1 MKGYQVLYQ
10 ETSPPIPK
18 PNLDRSPSFA
28 RRSLSSS
35 PTQQKQNLIQTQI
48 SQSNNRQTI
57 TEISLINPRS
67 RSENQ
72 NNDSLNSN
80 KINRQ
85 VTKSSDFRMKK
96 ITETST
102 SNNSSSI
109 KDSNSNNNNTSN
121 NNNNNKQLD
130 KISEETKKENENDT
144 ASISSAKYKMRYSSA
159 RTRTSQQSIVELK
172 PATVE
177 VFFRNTNKTDP
188 TAINSKLSA
197 DKLDRKPIATT
208 VFPPPKIGLKS

>member
-1 MKGYQVLYQ
+1 MLLYN

-35 PTQQKQNLIQTQI
+35 PTQQKPLVAQSQI
-48 SQSNNRQTI
+48 AQSGHRNTI

-72 NNDSLNSN
+72 NNSNSD
-80 KINRQ
+80 KITNNRQ
-85 VTKSSDFRMKK
+85 TTKSSDFRVKK
-96 ITETST
+96 VS
-102 SNNSSSI
+102 
-109 KDSNSNNNNTSN
+109 DNNNNSINSSIN
-121 NNNNNKQLD
+121 NNSINNTSKHLD
-130 KISEETKKENENDT
+130 KINEESKKDESES
-144 ASISSAKYKMRYSSA
+144 ASSAKYKMRYSSA

-177 VFFRNTNKTDP
+177 VFFRNTNNKNDP
-188 TAINSKLSA
+188 TLLNTKLTA
-197 DKLDRKPIATT
+197 ERPDRKPIATT
-208 VFPPPKIGLKS
+208 VFPPPKISLKS

>member
-1 MKGYQVLYQ
+1 MKGYQILYQ

-35 PTQQKQNLIQTQI
+35 PTQQKQNIIQTQI

-72 NNDSLNSN
+72 NNDSSNSN

-96 ITETST
+96 IPETST
-102 SNNSSSI
+102 SNNNSSL
-109 KDSNSNNNNTSN
+109 KDINNNNTSV

-130 KISEETKKENENDT
+130 KISEETKKDNEND
-144 ASISSAKYKMRYSSA
+144 SVSMSSAKYKMRYSSA
-159 RTRTSQQSIVELK
+159 RTRTSQQSVVELK

-188 TAINSKLSA
+188 TAISSKLTA

>member
-1 MKGYQVLYQ
+1 MLYQ

-35 PTQQKQNLIQTQI
+35 PTQQKPNLVQTQI
-48 SQSNNRQTI
+48 TQSANRQTI

-72 NNDSLNSN
+72 NSDTINNN
-80 KINRQ
+80 KVNRQ
-85 VTKSSDFRMKK
+85 VTKSSDYRNKK

-102 SNNSSSI
+102 SNNNG
-109 KDSNSNNNNTSN
+109 SNSNT

-130 KISEETKKENENDT
+130 KISEETKKENETD
-144 ASISSAKYKMRYSSA
+144 SVSSAKYKMRYSSA

-177 VFFRNTNKTDP
+177 VFFRNTNKTDQSTKL
-188 TAINSKLSA
+188 TA
-197 DKLDRKPIATT
+197 DRLDRKPIATT